1 MEFHEDKAI
10 YLQIGD
16 LLCEQILSGTWPP
29 NEKIPSVR
37 EMGVSLQVN
46 PNTALRTYD
55 FLQQRGIIFN
65 KRGIGYFVEEDAV
78 KKILDFRRED
88 FFANT
93 LPSFY
98 KTISLL
104 QITPEEIIRRYH
116 LFLNDE
122 SFQTDPSSTT
132 NSETTRQ

>member
-1 MEFHEDKAI
+1 MQFHDDKPI
-10 YLQIGD
+10 YLQIAE
-16 LLCEQILSGTWPP
+16 LLCEQILTGQWPP
-29 NEKIPSVR
+29 SQKISSVR
-37 EMGVSLQVN
+37 EMGVNLQVN

-104 QITPEEIIRRYH
+104 QITPEEILSRYKVYM
-116 LFLNDE
+116 NDE
-122 SFQTDPSSTT
+122 SLQPDISLNT
-132 NSETTRQ
+132 SETKR

>member
-1 MEFHEDKAI
+1 MEFHDDKPI

-16 LLCEQILSGTWPP
+16 LLCEQILTGTWPP
-29 NEKIPSVR
+29 NDKIPSVR

-104 QITPEEIIRRYH
+104 QITPEEILSRYKVYM
-116 LFLNDE
+116 NDE
-122 SFQTDPSSTT
+122 SLQPETALNST
-132 NSETTRQ
+132 ETKRQ

>member
-16 LLCEQILSGTWPP
+16 LLCEQILAGTWPP

-88 FFANT
+88 FYANT

-104 QITPEEIIRRYH
+104 QISPEEIIRRYK

-122 SFQTDPSSTT
+122 SFQTDTSTT
-132 NSETTRQ
+132 TSETKRQ

>member
-1 MEFHEDKAI
+1 MEFHDDKPI
-10 YLQIGD
+10 YLQISE
-16 LLCEQILSGTWPP
+16 LLCEQILVGQWPP
-29 NEKIPSVR
+29 SEKIPSVR

-55 FLQQRGIIFN
+55 FMQQRGIIFN

-104 QITPEEIIRRYH
+104 QITPEEILSRYKVYMNNES
-116 LFLNDE
+116 LQPETSLN
-122 SFQTDPSSTT
+122 TT
-132 NSETTRQ
+132 ETKRQ

>member
-1 MEFHEDKAI
+1 MEFHDNKAI

-65 KRGIGYFVEEDAV
+65 KRGIGYFVEEEAV

-104 QITPEEIIRRYH
+104 QISPEEIIRRYQ
-116 LFLNDE
+116 LFQNDE
-122 SFQTDPSSTT
+122 SFQTDKPTT
-132 NSETTRQ
+132 TTETKRQ

>member
-1 MEFHEDKAI
+1 MEFHDDKPI
-10 YLQIGD
+10 YLQIAE
-16 LLCEQILSGTWPP
+16 LLSEQILTGQWLS

-65 KRGIGYFVEEDAV
+65 KRGIGYF
-78 KKILDFRRED
+78 LDFRRED
-88 FFANT
+88 FFANI

-104 QITPEEIIRRYH
+104 QITPEEILRRYTV
-116 LFLNDE
+116 FMNDE
-122 SFQTDPSSTT
+122 TFQSEHLSNTT
-132 NSETTRQ
+132 ETKQQ

>member
-1 MEFHEDKAI
+1 MDFHEDKAI

-16 LLCEQILSGTWPP
+16 LLCEQILAGTWPP

-46 PNTALRTYD
+46 PNTVLRTYD

-78 KKILDFRRED
+78 KKILDFRREN

-104 QITPEEIIRRYH
+104 QISPEEIIRRYQ
-116 LFLNDE
+116 LFKNDE
-122 SFQTDPSSTT
+122 SFQTDPLS
-132 NSETTRQ
+132 NISETNRQ

>member
-1 MEFHEDKAI
+1 MEFHDDKPI
-10 YLQIGD
+10 YLQIAE
-16 LLCEQILSGTWPP
+16 LLSEQILTGQWLS

-88 FFANT
+88 FFANI

-104 QITPEEIIRRYH
+104 QITPEEILRRYTV
-116 LFLNDE
+116 FMNDE
-122 SFQTDPSSTT
+122 TFQSEHLSNTT
-132 NSETTRQ
+132 ETKQQ

>member
-1 MEFHEDKAI
+1 
-10 YLQIGD
+10 
-16 LLCEQILSGTWPP
+16 
-29 NEKIPSVR
+29 
-37 EMGVSLQVN
+37 MGVSLQVN

-104 QITPEEIIRRYH
+104 RIPPEEIIRRYE

-122 SFQTDPSSTT
+122 SFQSDQPTT
-132 NSETTRQ
+132 PTETKRQ

>member
-1 MEFHEDKAI
+1 MEFHDDKPI

-16 LLCEQILSGTWPP
+16 LLCEQILAGTWPP
-29 NEKIPSVR
+29 NDKIPSVR

-104 QITPEEIIRRYH
+104 QITPEEILSRYKVYM
-116 LFLNDE
+116 NDE
-122 SFQTDPSSTT
+122 SLQPETALNTT
-132 NSETTRQ
+132 ETKRQ

>member
-1 MEFHEDKAI
+1 MEFHDDKPI
-10 YLQIGD
+10 YLQIAER
-16 LLCEQILSGTWPP
+16 LSEQILTGHWPP

-55 FLQQRGIIFN
+55 FMQQRGIIYN

-78 KKILDFRRED
+78 KKILEFRRED
-88 FFANT
+88 FYANT

-98 KTISLL
+98 KNISLL
-104 QITPEEIIRRYH
+104 QIEPEEIIRRYQ
-116 LFLNDE
+116 LFMKDH
-122 SFQTDPSSTT
+122 SYQTDSFPNIT
-132 NSETTRQ
+132 ETKRQ